1 LEWFEK
7 EKIWV
12 HMERR
17 LAWVKRGAIKK
28 KGTNK
33 QGRCTDM
40 KAGMYGKKGV
50 HRWRRKRLKVLLRN
64 LEW

>member
-1 LEWFEK
+1 
-7 EKIWV
+7 
-12 HMERR
+12 
-17 LAWVKRGAIKK
+17 VKRGAIKK

-64 LEW
+64 LE